1 MQFFKDLMFFIIFQL
16 MTQMEFFDNTQLISI
31 QLQYPV
37 RVKEA
42 VTTF

>member
-1 MQFFKDLMFFIIFQL
+1 MFFIIFQL
-16 MTQMEFFDNTQLISI
+16 MTRMEFFENTQLISI

-37 RVKEA
+37 RVKET

>member
-1 MQFFKDLMFFIIFQL
+1 MYFIIFQL
-16 MTQMEFFDNTQLISI
+16 MTQIEFFENTQLISI